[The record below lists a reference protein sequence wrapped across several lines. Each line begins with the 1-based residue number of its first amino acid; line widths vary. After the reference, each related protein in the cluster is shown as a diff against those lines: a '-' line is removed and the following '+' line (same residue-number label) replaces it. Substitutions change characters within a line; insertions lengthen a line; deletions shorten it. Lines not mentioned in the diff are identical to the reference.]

1 MLAGN
6 HNQRRRRSH
15 RELAEVF
22 VVGVQADATELLLHA
37 ETLKVQN
44 VMISIATLAF
54 CWDSNDL
61 TMLTRSRQA
70 VCKSRHCR
78 QENT

>member
-15 RELAEVF
+15 HELAEVF
-22 VVGVQADATELLLHA
+22 VVGVQADAMELLLHA
-37 ETLKVQN
+37 ETLKVQH
-44 VMISIATLAF
+44 VVISIATLAF
-54 CWDSNDL
+54 CWDSNVL
-61 TMLTRSRQA
+61 TMLTRSLQA